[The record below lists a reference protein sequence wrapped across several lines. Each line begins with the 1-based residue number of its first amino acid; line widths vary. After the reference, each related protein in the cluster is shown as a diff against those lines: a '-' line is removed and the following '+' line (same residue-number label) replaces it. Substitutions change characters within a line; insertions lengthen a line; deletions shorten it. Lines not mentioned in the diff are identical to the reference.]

1 MLVECYD
8 QKGAEVY
15 ELIVRQI
22 LQDLQITRS
31 VKDMRVFVDP
41 REPVFI
47 IAIKVEKTASPLAF
61 EDLAEYEY
69 DAEEDKATIR
79 IKEETYLPN
88 LLEKL
93 WELEGRDRIS
103 QPSRFEVV
111 IYNPT
116 TKLDGMIIYD
126 PAENLRRK
134 IYDAIFRIL
143 PEGFRVIR
151 DLSDGEIV
159 AMTCTDELMKEEW
172 VDKCREMIEDLKT
185 AKPY

>member
-1 MLVECYD
+1 
-8 QKGAEVY
+8 
-15 ELIVRQI
+15 VRQI

-47 IAIKVEKTASPLAF
+47 IAIKVEKAASPLAF
-61 EDLAEYEY
+61 EDLAEYKY

-79 IKEETYLPN
+79 IKDETYLPN

-103 QPSRFEVV
+103 QPSEVV
-111 IYNPT
+111 IYNPI
-116 TKLDGMIIYD
+116 TKLDRRIIYD

-134 IYDAIFRIL
+134 VYDAIFRIL
-143 PEGFRVIR
+143 PEGFRVVR
-151 DLSDGEIV
+151 DLSEGDII
-159 AMTCTDELMKEEW
+159 AMACTDELMKEKW
-172 VDKCREMIEDLKT
+172 VDKCREMIEELKT
-185 AKPY
+185 VKSF